1 MHGHMPSEPYT
12 PVRSPKE
19 QRLQRGA
26 LALVVVGLLAAAAA
40 TAVWHLVRP
49 DPYGA
54 AVAAL
59 GPTGDPGGRILAQL
73 RPLRSI
79 VPPGAKVEYAQFLE
93 PRADSC
99 DGNPSTVGWDPA
111 TVNMAFSDP
120 SSSPLPHVAARLQ
133 QLGWQVSEPT
143 VSSWTKVLKNH
154 TSASANIDLTDKT
167 WEFVAT
173 APADG
178 PAPMGC

>member
-1 MHGHMPSEPYT
+1 MHRLSLPERYSPAPTLAEG
-12 PVRSPKE
+12 PVRPFVV
-19 QRLQRGA
+19 G
-26 LALVVVGLLAAAAA
+26 LVVVGLLLAGAGLAI
-40 TAVWHLVRP
+40 WRLSRP

-79 VPPGAKVEYAQFLE
+79 VPPGAKLNYAQFYE
-93 PRADSC
+93 PHPDSC

-120 SSSPLPHVAARLQ
+120 APSPLPYVIARLQ
-133 QLGWQVSEPT
+133 QLGWQVVEPT
-143 VSSWTKVLKNH
+143 TSWTKVLKNH
-154 TSASANIDLTDKT
+154 TSATAFIDFSDG
-167 WEFVAT
+167 WEFTAT

-178 PAPMGC
+178 PAPTGC